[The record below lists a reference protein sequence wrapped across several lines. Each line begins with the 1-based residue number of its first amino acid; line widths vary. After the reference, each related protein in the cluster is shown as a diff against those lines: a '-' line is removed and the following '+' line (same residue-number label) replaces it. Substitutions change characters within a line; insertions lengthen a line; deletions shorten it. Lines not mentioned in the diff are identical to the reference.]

1 MNVTAIKIVI
11 FLSLVFNHNIFAKCD
26 TSNDRTENH
35 IYSLEDYY
43 KKIRKYERQG
53 IVAHCSDS
61 VSSDYIEVNPRPIA
75 GLSGYNVNEMAE
87 QIIQILYPSHTLK
100 GEIIRIDTD
109 DDGTKETI
117 KENYC
122 KGVHEILKYDRKG
135 DLVSSE
141 REIYKGGNI
150 IFSMFENWNKGK
162 LVRIKYNNFTMNIS
176 QGKTPCVIELFGT
189 KGKSFLHLEP
199 ENEPA
204 TLTQKNTVDSSDA
217 YDAIKYYWHPYC
229 KEYHEKQK
237 SAEPL
242 RDTISFNSD
251 TESESTQYKYYII
264 IVIGIM
270 SVMLVG
276 IVIKYKRGKK

>member
-11 FLSLVFNHNIFAKCD
+11 FLSLVFSHNIFAKCD
-26 TSNDRTENH
+26 ASNGSAENH
-35 IYSLEDYY
+35 IDFLEDYY

-53 IVAHCSDS
+53 IVAHCGDS

-75 GLSGYNVNEMAE
+75 GLSGYETNEMAE
-87 QIIQILYPSHTLK
+87 RIVQILYPSHALK
-100 GEIIRIDTD
+100 GEIISIDTD

-141 REIYKGGNI
+141 RKIYKGRHI
-150 IFSMFENWNKGK
+150 LFSMFENWNKGK
-162 LVRIKYNNFTMNIS
+162 LVRIKYNDFTVNIA

-189 KGKSFLHLEP
+189 KGKSFLHLDP

-204 TLTQKNTVDSSDA
+204 ALTRKNTIDSSDA
-217 YDAIKYYWHPYC
+217 YNAIKYYWHPYC

-242 RDTISFNSD
+242 RDTVSFNSD
-251 TESESTQYKYYII
+251 TESESSQYKYCII

-276 IVIKYKRGKK
+276 IAIKYKRGKK